1 MRRGVG
7 GVNGCLKNRR
17 AVPIYWKSRFALRRW
32 RHHLDKNNNKKRAA
46 VTENLRIPADLIQ
59 HLIGAPDCAV
69 TLALGG
75 VRCRVYCAIPESNSR
90 INRRYAKLLGNGA
103 LERARNAGIDD
114 PFRHFGLILHFAQPT
129 LLPLYGDDL
138 TLAPDVKRLIGAFGA
153 VIIRNAYMAEEL
165 RSLGQR
171 NIFPDLDFHYDRSP
185 DHDNQFSL
193 FYRDPFDPAHRKPR
207 DTSTLIVPN
216 IVAFLQNVE
225 EGNPPEDVKRS
236 LYPIFKASDLGRLVG
251 DIILESPWRESE
263 GTGEVCIFDNRTVMH
278 ASYYRAGKGYP
289 IGVQYLY

>member
-1 MRRGVG
+1 M
-7 GVNGCLKNRR
+7 
-17 AVPIYWKSRFALRRW
+17 S
-32 RHHLDKNNNKKRAA
+32 
-46 VTENLRIPADLIQ
+46 ENLRIPTDLIQ
-59 HLIGAPDCAV
+59 RLTGTPDCPV
-69 TLALGG
+69 TLTLGG
-75 VRCRVYCAIPESNSR
+75 VGCRVHCAIPESSR
-90 INRRYAKLLGNGA
+90 RIGRRYAKLLGNGA
-103 LERARNAGIDD
+103 LERARMAGIDD
-114 PFRHFGLILHFAQPT
+114 PFRHFGLIFRFARPTRLH
-129 LLPLYGDDL
+129 LYDDDL

-153 VIIRNAYMAEEL
+153 VIIRNAYMADEF

-216 IVAFLQNVE
+216 MVAFLQNVD

-236 LYPIFKASDLGRLVG
+236 LYPIFKATDLGRLMG
-251 DIILESPWRESE
+251 DIILESPWREPE
-263 GTGEVCIFDNRTVMH
+263 GTGEICIFDNRTVLH
-278 ASYYRAGKGYP
+278 ASYYRSGKGYP